1 MTKTEMTHKREQK
14 EIQRCIYSSR
24 YCRPVHIL
32 ASTAADA
39 LATVLNDLDP
49 RGFAE
54 TTSAISEF
62 IHKAKTIR
70 EERKDNLITRREQL
84 EKLRSLQVDLA
95 IRFDRS
101 HVRDGEVVL
110 KRICDLATAAHK
122 KRRRST
128 G

>member
-1 MTKTEMTHKREQK
+1 MEMTHKREQK

-24 YCRPVHIL
+24 YRPPVHIL

-39 LATVLNDLDP
+39 LANILYDLDP
-49 RGFAE
+49 RGSPQ

-62 IHKAKTIR
+62 INKAKTIR
-70 EERKDNLITRREQL
+70 EERRDNLITRREQL

-110 KRICDLATAAHK
+110 NRIFDLATATHK